1 MSGCQPLLVMSRGC
15 SCAPLVVAAGV
26 IRPLLCCVG
35 SPGLTESVLPHVLS
49 GAVCVGCR
57 LLPLLCLGLG
67 LHIGLCVGSGGPC
80 GFMILHTYA
89 VRSPASSGSFCAYLP
104 SALLPAL
111 LPFCSTFLPCLGW
124 SLAACGIPVLRQS
137 WRPLFTCHSQPQR
150 LLLLLVSWLG
160 ARPQLLHATP
170 WSCCGSPHALH
181 CGVFLRFCSIISLPV
196 GFHRGCRICCSCQF
210 TSEVMLPTR
219 TITGAYP

>member
-1 MSGCQPLLVMSRGC
+1 MLSRHWIGHQFLLSLRPPWPLVWVVLSCLSVLSRRLMSGCQPLLVMSRGC
-15 SCAPLVVAAGV
+15 SCAPLVVVAGV
-26 IRPLLCCVG
+26 IRPLLCCIG

-49 GAVCVGCR
+49 GTVCVGCR

-111 LPFCSTFLPCLGW
+111 LPFCSTFLPCL
-124 SLAACGIPVLRQS
+124 A
-137 WRPLFTCHSQPQR
+137 
-150 LLLLLVSWLG
+150 
-160 ARPQLLHATP
+160 
-170 WSCCGSPHALH
+170 
-181 CGVFLRFCSIISLPV
+181 
-196 GFHRGCRICCSCQF
+196 
-210 TSEVMLPTR
+210 
-219 TITGAYP
+219 